1 MLMRLSHDLGLYFY
15 DVLVARFDLWA
26 AFGVLAQL
34 VFGARFIVQW
44 IASEVAGKSVI
55 PIAFWY
61 FSLIGGVAL
70 LSYAIYREEPV
81 FIAGQ
86 LPGIIV
92 YSRNLYFIH
101 RDKRI
106 GRRGTE
112 VEVAEG

>member
-1 MLMRLSHDLGLYFY
+1 MPRWM
-15 DVLVARFDLWA
+15 DVLLFFRDPMNVLG
-26 AFGVLAQL
+26 AFAQGL
-34 VFGARFIVQW
+34 FASRFIIQW
-44 IASEVAGKSVI
+44 IASEIKGHSVI

-61 FSLIGGVAL
+61 CSLAGGVAL

-101 RDKRI
+101 RDRRA
-106 GRRGTE
+106 GRRPVVE
-112 VEVAEG
+112 VEVPKP